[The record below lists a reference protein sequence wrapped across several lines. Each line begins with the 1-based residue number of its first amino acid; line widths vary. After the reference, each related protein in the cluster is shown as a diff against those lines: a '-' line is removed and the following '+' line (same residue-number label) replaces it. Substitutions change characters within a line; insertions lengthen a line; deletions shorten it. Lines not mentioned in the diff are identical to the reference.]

1 MAVKPSQ
8 FVVADMGALVTAEA
22 RNMDLVRRTVAKDCD
37 PAEFDQ
43 FIHICRA
50 VGLDPLR
57 RQIYAFV
64 FGKDD
69 PSKRRMSVV
78 TAIDGYRAIA
88 ERTKCY
94 RPDERAPR
102 IEYSDAAKCSSKN
115 PLGLVRA
122 EVTVYKYS
130 HGAWFPTVGEAYWD
144 EYAPIIEG
152 GEGGFEW
159 VDTGQY
165 YPKDH
170 PTKAGKPKR
179 KKVPIGDVVEC
190 LDPSKPNWRKMGRVM
205 IAKCAEAQALRRAW
219 PDDFAGLEVDEEVD
233 RRASIDLTASELAEE
248 GASAKRFELIGGPNC
263 ITIDWCD
270 GEPLRREPVGQ
281 FGDKVLKLIKEQPDI
296 ALIFEDRNRDAL
308 KEYWALDKS
317 GALAVKAAYEKLK
330 SETRSQ
336 EAAE

>member
-1 MAVKPSQ
+1 MN
-8 FVVADMGALVTAEA
+8 ALVTAEA

-37 PAEFDQ
+37 AAEFDQ
-43 FIHICRA
+43 FIHICKA

-64 FGKDD
+64 FGKDE
-69 PSKRRMSVV
+69 PTKRRMSVV

-94 RPDERAPR
+94 RPDDRAPR
-102 IEYSDAAKCSSKN
+102 IEYSTEARCPSKN
-115 PLGLVRA
+115 PLGIVRA
-122 EVTVYKYS
+122 EVTVYKFA
-130 HGAWFPTVGEAYWD
+130 HGEWHPVTAEAYWD
-144 EYAPIIEG
+144 EYAPIIET

-159 VDTGQY
+159 VETGQF

-170 PTKAGKPKR
+170 PTKPGKPKFR
-179 KKVPIGDVVEC
+179 KQVIGDVTEA

-219 PDDFAGLEVDEEVD
+219 PDDFGGLEVDEEVD
-233 RRASIDLTASELAEE
+233 RRSSIELTASELADE

-263 ITIDWCD
+263 LTIDWCD
-270 GEPLRREPVGQ
+270 GEPLRREPSGK
-281 FGDKVLKLIKEQPDI
+281 FGDKVLKLIKEQPDV

-317 GALAVKAAYEKLK
+317 GALAVKAAFEKLK
-330 SETRSQ
+330 TNNRTH

>member
-1 MAVKPSQ
+1 
-8 FVVADMGALVTAEA
+8 MGALVTAEA
-22 RNMDLVRRTVAKDCD
+22 RKMDLARRTVAKDCD
-37 PAEFDQ
+37 AAEFDQ
-43 FIHICRA
+43 FIHICNA
-50 VGLDPLR
+50 VNLDPLR

-69 PSKRRMSVV
+69 PAKRRMSVV

-94 RPDERAPR
+94 RPDEKAPR
-102 IEYSDAAKCSSKN
+102 IEYSEEAKCPSKN
-115 PLGLVRA
+115 PLGIVRA
-122 EVTVYKYS
+122 EVTVFKFS
-130 HGAWFPTVGEAYWD
+130 HGEWHPVTAEAYWD

-159 VDTGQY
+159 VDTGQF

-190 LDPSKPNWRKMGRVM
+190 LDPLKPNWRKMGRVM

-233 RRASIDLTASELAEE
+233 RRASIELTASELADE
-248 GASAKRFELIGGPNC
+248 GASATRFELIGGPNC

-270 GEPLRREPVGQ
+270 GEKIMREPVGT
-281 FGDKVLKLIKEQPDI
+281 FGDKAI
-296 ALIFEDRNRDAL
+296 AYVRKNPAMAAEFAERNEDNLR
-308 KEYWALDKS
+308 EYWAREKA
-317 GALAVKAAYEKLK
+317 GALALKREIEEAKAKAAKMP
-330 SETRSQ
+330 